1 MKIRMARLEER
12 LPVNLSVK
20 YSVAKDFVVEYAEN
34 LSVGGLFVRGA
45 SDLERGQQVNVQIM
59 LPGFGEFEVTAEV
72 AHVLPPEV
80 AEKYERKAGAGFAI
94 TKTPRGFDDALRSY
108 LLRLGQRRDHVV
120 LVGQMHIAVLLEK
133 AGYRVRPLPAPDKL
147 LEAISTS
154 DEPVIGVVVPYELE
168 QEFVRRALSMGA
180 PEMIYATEDGDD
192 LDELL
197 SWLDNELFG
206 A

>member
-20 YSVAKDFVVEYAEN
+20 YSVARDFVVEYAEN

-45 SDLERGQQVNVQIM
+45 NDLERGQPVNVEIA
-59 LPGFGEFEVTAEV
+59 LPGFGTFKVTAEV
-72 AHVLPPEV
+72 AHVLPPET
-80 AEKYERKAGAGFAI
+80 AEKYSRKAGAGFAI
-94 TKTPRGFDDALRSY
+94 TNTPPGFDEALRSY

-120 LVGQMHIAVLLEK
+120 LVGEAHLAKLIEA
-133 AGYRVRPLPAPDKL
+133 AGYRVRPLPTSNDL
-147 LEAISTS
+147 LDTIAQSE
-154 DEPVIGVVVPYELE
+154 EPVIGVVVPYDLE
-168 QEFVRRALSMGA
+168 QEYVRKALGMGA
-180 PEMIYATEDGDD
+180 PEMVYATDNGEDM
-192 LDELL
+192 DELL